1 MSRKWVSAVYWI
13 TTGIV
18 CGVVA
23 FSVVNFSLDHPI
35 GPMTFGPG
43 GPFGHLGLPHWF
55 KVELTTGKVLGL
67 IAFLLPGVPR
77 KAKEFAY
84 FGFGLTFV
92 SACVAHSASG
102 DGFWFRVD
110 PLIFLGVL
118 VVSYWAF
125 DRLGRSSGLVEE
137 RGEGVPLGGRT
148 VIQSGVRR
156 CRTS

>member
-1 MSRKWVSAVYWI
+1 MSTRRIKAVYRV

-18 CGVVA
+18 CAVVA
-23 FSVVNFSLDHPI
+23 FSVVNFSLARPI
-35 GPMTFGPG
+35 GPMEYGPE

-55 KVELTTGKVLGL
+55 KVELTTAKILGL
-67 IAFLLPGVPR
+67 VAFLVPGVPP

-92 SACVAHSASG
+92 SASIAHASSG

-118 VVSYWAF
+118 VVSYWAWRRAMF
-125 DRLGRSSGLVEE
+125 IQRSVNPLNGG
-137 RGEGVPLGGRT
+137 GEP
-148 VIQSGVRR
+148 
-156 CRTS
+156 